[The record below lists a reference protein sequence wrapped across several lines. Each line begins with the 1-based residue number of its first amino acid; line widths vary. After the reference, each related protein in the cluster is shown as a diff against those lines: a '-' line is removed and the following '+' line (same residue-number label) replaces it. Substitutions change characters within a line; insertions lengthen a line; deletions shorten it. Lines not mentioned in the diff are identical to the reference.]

1 MLVSFLPGTRKA
13 GTRGSP
19 PVPARTGTQRRP
31 RDTAARPSLCAF
43 PTTLHARQR
52 FAEDDAG
59 PRGVATHGASSLFR
73 EDAAPI
79 PLCHLPSSTSAPR
92 SHARQSACPS
102 SPCATVAPSRA
113 KSHTGERTT
122 PRRDGMLGID
132 LRPGLAGW
140 QGRSQLPQSL
150 PMGSGPP
157 APREGE
163 AGTRHGTTQSRR
175 GSSSAPGR
183 HRSCLSPGLV
193 LLPHSRDF
201 RAEAQSRL
209 HMGPLPAGLSAV
221 QGLCCAP
228 HLQSAQPTSKPPFAS
243 QHPFPW
249 LSVHILGCPHCSAQ

>member
-1 MLVSFLPGTRKA
+1 MLVTFLPSTRKA
-13 GTRGSP
+13 VTRGSP

-92 SHARQSACPS
+92 SHARQAACPS
-102 SPCATVAPSRA
+102 SPCATVAPSRGKKPQGNA
-113 KSHTGERTT
+113 PPHDVMECWGSICAQGS
-122 PRRDGMLGID
+122 
-132 LRPGLAGW
+132 

-163 AGTRHGTTQSRR
+163 AGMRHGTTQSRR